1 MVLCYLLTC
10 LYNFLQV
17 FDLFDSNETK
27 GLEFEEFARAL
38 SIFHPDT
45 PIDDK
50 INFAFRLYDLKNQGF
65 IQRPELKQMMEA
77 TLAESILNLSNEVI
91 EVIIDKTFE
100 EADTKKDWKIDFE
113 EWHSLVMAHPSL
125 LKNMTLTYLK

>member
-1 MVLCYLLTC
+1 MDNSSMVLCYLLTC

-50 INFAFRLYDLKNQGF
+50 INFAFRLYDIKNQGF
-65 IQRPELKQMMEA
+65 IQRPE
-77 TLAESILNLSNEVI
+77 VI
-91 EVIIDKTFE
+91 RHFPTMVVPLGYLTFE